1 MVISFYPNF
10 GWGFLLSESQKKK
23 KNIHLTKFVRW
34 MYIFKYR
41 ITAARLE
48 RSSFSFFAKKE
59 KSGSGRRIK
68 LPKY

>member
-10 GWGFLLSESQKKK
+10 GWGFSLSESQKKK
-23 KNIHLTKFVRW
+23 KKIHLTNFVRW
-34 MYIFKYR
+34 MYIFNYR

>member
-1 MVISFYPNF
+1 
-10 GWGFLLSESQKKK
+10 QKSKTYF
-23 KNIHLTKFVRW
+23 NLHTTFDTDPKFVRW
-34 MYIFKYR
+34 MYIFNYR

>member
-10 GWGFLLSESQKKK
+10 GWGFLLSDSQK
-23 KNIHLTKFVRW
+23 KNIHLTNFVGW
-34 MYIFKYR
+34 MYIFNYR